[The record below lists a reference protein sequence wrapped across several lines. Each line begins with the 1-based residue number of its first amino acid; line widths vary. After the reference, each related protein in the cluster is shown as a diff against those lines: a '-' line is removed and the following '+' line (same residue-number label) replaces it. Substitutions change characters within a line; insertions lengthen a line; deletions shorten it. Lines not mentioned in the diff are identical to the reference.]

1 MRYLKATVAAAFLA
15 FLLPAASFATKIP
28 IPVEGAT
35 LNLSFQLQTQMLIN
49 ENGTPDGQ
57 NPSWDVFVRRSRI
70 LVNGDINQNFSYLA
84 QIDNANFGK
93 GGNFTGRALL
103 QDAWIGWAP
112 TGITGPNV
120 VYIDAG
126 ILLIPISRHLLEST
140 TNFITADVHT
150 DTFRGISATTFP
162 GLRDTGVQLRGWVLD
177 KKIGFRGGV
186 YEGVRQIGA
195 PAAGTPALNP
205 NSLPQFAGFVNFDI
219 IGSEEGG
226 WLYGAYK
233 WGKDPVVSIGGS
245 YLYQSKAL
253 FNPLTRNLTDQQL
266 GSVDAYLNYPM
277 TEQAELVATFTA
289 YFNRNGS
296 NSQNTGLGLQ
306 GDIGYRYGFIAP
318 YFGYEYYSA
327 DTCDSRVTAAQ
338 CVVIGQ
344 TDSRNVKAGLNFFF
358 NKNLNHLMV
367 EFFIN
372 HGQSANQTTSLNLTR
387 PATHGGLLHWNV
399 LF

>member
-1 MRYLKATVAAAFLA
+1 
-15 FLLPAASFATKIP
+15 
-28 IPVEGAT
+28 
-35 LNLSFQLQTQMLIN
+35 
-49 ENGTPDGQ
+49 
-57 NPSWDVFVRRSRI
+57 
-70 LVNGDINQNFSYLA
+70 
-84 QIDNANFGK
+84 
-93 GGNFTGRALL
+93 
-103 QDAWIGWAP
+103 
-112 TGITGPNV
+112 

-150 DTFRGISATTFP
+150 DPFRGISAVTFP
-162 GLRDTGVQLRGWVLD
+162 GLRDTGVQVRGWALD

-186 YEGVRQIGA
+186 YEGVRQIGP
-195 PAAGTPALNP
+195 PAAGTPNLNP
-205 NSLPQFAGFVNFDI
+205 NSLPQYAGFVNVDI
-219 IGSEEGG
+219 IGTEEGG

-233 WGKDPVVSIGGS
+233 WGKDPILSIGGS